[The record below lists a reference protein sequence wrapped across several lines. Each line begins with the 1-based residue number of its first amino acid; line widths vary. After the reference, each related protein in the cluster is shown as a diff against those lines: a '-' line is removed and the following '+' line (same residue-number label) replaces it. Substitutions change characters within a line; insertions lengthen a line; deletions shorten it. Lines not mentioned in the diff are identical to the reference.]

1 MIIFQCPTAVT
12 EYLEDKKIVVLTQN
26 GKNTGANLK
35 ESLNKGVEALI
46 QHKAVKWLSDNRNM
60 GTHTAE
66 DVEWLNNDWTPR
78 AIKAGWKK
86 WALVQPLSALS
97 AMSEKNLV
105 DFFASNGIEVKIFET
120 PEEGYKWLESV

>member
-1 MIIFQCPTAVT
+1 MIVFQCPTSVT

-26 GKNTGANLK
+26 GKNSGDSLK
-35 ESLNKGVEALI
+35 QS
-46 QHKAVKWLSDNRNM
+46 SDNRNM

-66 DVEWLNNDWTPR
+66 DVEWVNSDWTPR

-86 WALVQPLSALS
+86 WALVQPQSALS

-105 DFFASNGIEVKIFET
+105 DFFAENGIEVKIFET
-120 PEEGYKWLESV
+120 PEAGFKWLESV